1 MTHVMFIDPEVDEIS
16 AKDILIEDSPSDP
29 FHRPCGFKVLFPCLI
44 TAKRLNKF
52 LVQFPC
58 FINAPFPPEVFEIV
72 FVKPHSIEFPSKSP
86 FQLSIFRGSSL
97 SFLQELAEALRS
109 FIGLG

>member
-1 MTHVMFIDPEVDEIS
+1 MTHVMFIDPRVDEIS

-29 FHRPCGFKVLFPCLI
+29 SHRPCGFKILFPGLI

-58 FINAPFPPEVFEIV
+58 FIDTSFSSKVFKIV
-72 FVKPHSIEFPSKSP
+72 FVKPHSVEFPSESP
-86 FQLSIFRGSSL
+86 FHLSIFRGSSL
-97 SFLQELAEALRS
+97 SFL
-109 FIGLG
+109 